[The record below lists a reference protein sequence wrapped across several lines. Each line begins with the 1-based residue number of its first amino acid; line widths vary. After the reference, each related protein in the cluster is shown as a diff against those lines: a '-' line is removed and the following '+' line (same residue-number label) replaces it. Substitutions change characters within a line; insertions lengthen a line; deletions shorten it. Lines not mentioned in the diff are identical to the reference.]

1 MNAGYRKDVL
11 LILLLSLLIYNINL
25 RVIYRSSDA
34 LPAEYLPYSILT
46 EGDLDLNEFS
56 QLYENPN
63 ITQEYPP
70 KPVGAIRGETLYR
83 LHYSIGLLQGNYFS
97 LYPIGSSLLATPL
110 YVIPVFLLNIPPDSW
125 MIPYLAKFSATVF
138 CTLSSLFLYLAIA
151 ELYSRKTAFHLSLA
165 YAFATHTLSVASQD
179 LWQHAATQM
188 LLALTL
194 LLLLKAQK
202 DKRFVP
208 LSGILLSLSV
218 FVRPTNAI
226 FAFFF
231 ILYMFHKHRNHFL
244 KLLAYL
250 APISLALAYYNLHY
264 FNTLLGGYRFVEE
277 FEHGVGSYLNFFNP
291 VGLVGVLVSFDRG
304 IFFYS
309 PFLVYALWGIRR
321 AWRKNML
328 FPYAALA
335 CGAYVYFTSTLTDWW
350 GGVSFGYRV
359 LLDMLPFMVF
369 FIAEVYDV
377 ITADLGHRVIFTV
390 LVAAS
395 VFVQLVGFLLYDAGD
410 VTSVPPITTLEE
422 SQLYYY
428 LHDIRPIVCTPDWT
442 AGNISCRKTRLFSGE
457 EDV

>member
-11 LILLLSLLIYNINL
+11 LIVLLSLFIYNINL

-46 EGDLDLNEFS
+46 EGDLDLNEFP

-63 ITQEYPP
+63 ITKEYPP

-83 LHYSIGLLQGNYFS
+83 LHYSIGLLQGNYSS

-110 YVIPVFLLNIPPDSW
+110 YVIPVFLLSIPPDSW
-125 MIPYLAKFSATVF
+125 MIPYLAKFSAAVF
-138 CTLSSLFLYLAIA
+138 CALSSVFLYLAIA
-151 ELYSRKTAFHLSLA
+151 ELYSRKTAFHMSLA
-165 YAFATHTLSVASQD
+165 YAFATHTFSVASQD

-202 DKRFVP
+202 DKRFAP
-208 LSGILLSLSV
+208 LSGIPLSLSV

-226 FAFFF
+226 FAFLF
-231 ILYMFHKHRNHFL
+231 ILYVFHKHRNQFL
-244 KLLAYL
+244 KFLAYL
-250 APISLALAYYNLHY
+250 APISFTLAYYNLHY

-277 FEHGVGSYLNFFNP
+277 FEHGIGSYLNFFNP
-291 VGLVGVLVSFDRG
+291 VGLLGVLVSFDRG

-321 AWRKNML
+321 AWRKNVL

-350 GGVSFGYRV
+350 GGTSFGYRV
-359 LLDMLPFMVF
+359 LSDMLPFMVF
-369 FIAEVYDV
+369 FIAEVYDA
-377 ITADLGHRVIFTV
+377 IRADIGHRVVFTF

-410 VTSVPPITTLEE
+410 VTSIPPITTLEE

-428 LHDIRPIVCTPDWT
+428 LHDVRPIVCTPDWA
-442 AGNISCRKTRLFSGE
+442 AGNISCRKTILFSGE